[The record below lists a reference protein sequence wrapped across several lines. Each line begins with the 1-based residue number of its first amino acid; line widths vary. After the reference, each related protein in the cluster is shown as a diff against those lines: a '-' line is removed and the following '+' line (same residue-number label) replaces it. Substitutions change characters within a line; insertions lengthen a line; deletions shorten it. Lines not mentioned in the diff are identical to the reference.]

1 MESVPVP
8 SKNDLYR
15 QLALISLFRAQG
27 FDEDQVAENAKYRGA
42 GHMRQVLEQWSLP
55 TWFVEGDSPPAP
67 KAKKNSGRERKTR
80 SLGPTK
86 ELPSADNAA
95 PLFRERLE
103 ALIRETEWL
112 KYRKEK
118 LQGRHFIVSSVRE
131 APVHFSDEALSEY
144 RRELG
149 LDEVAESFM
158 HFGGATF
165 NLEGGTLAP
174 PPPLPELIAAY
185 LLAGGQLEPLVKALH
200 PDPESAEWDKIRKHL
215 EGRKSDKVHNT
226 DGLIASA
233 QQLATLIRGSTL
245 PGSRPQSG
253 LIPLEVN
260 LAARISDAK
269 RLNPKASNREIYED
283 LLHRT
288 GLSEEQLSWGEF
300 RRLANLEQEWPHT

>member
-1 MESVPVP
+1 MESVTVP
-8 SKNDLYR
+8 SKNELYR
-15 QLALISLFRAQG
+15 QLALISDFRSQG
-27 FDEDQVAENAKYRGA
+27 FDEDKVAAKAKYRGV

-67 KAKKNSGRERKTR
+67 KTKKNSERDRKTR
-80 SLGPTK
+80 RLGPTK
-86 ELPSADNAA
+86 ELPPADNAA
-95 PLFRERLE
+95 SLFRERLE
-103 ALIRETEWL
+103 ALTRATEWL

-118 LQGRHFIVSSVRE
+118 LQGRHFIASSVRE
-131 APVHFSDEALSEY
+131 APVSFSEEALSEY

-165 NLEGGTLAP
+165 DLEGGTLAP
-174 PPPLPELIAAY
+174 ARPLPQLIAAY
-185 LLAGGQLEPLVKALH
+185 LLAGGELEPLVEALH

-245 PGSRPQSG
+245 PDYRPQSE
-253 LIPLEVN
+253 LSPLEVN
-260 LAARISDAK
+260 LGARIRDAQ
-269 RLNPKASNREIYED
+269 RLNPKASYREIYED
-283 LLHRT
+283 LLHRI
-288 GLSEEQLSWGEF
+288 GLSEEQLSWSEF
-300 RRLANLEQEWPHT
+300 RRLADLGQEWPHT